1 MLIYMSN
8 NKEVFLFDEN
18 IAIKKL
24 DSNTKLAEDEKKT
37 SSDLKEN
44 NNDLKEESKKD
55 NSEGEESK
63 KDNSE
68 YNDKHTDILSDI
80 DDPFFFS

>member
-37 SSDLKEN
+37 SSDLKKEN
-44 NNDLKEESKKD
+44 NNDLKVKSKKE
-55 NSEGEESK
+55 NSE
-63 KDNSE
+63 D
-68 YNDKHTDILSDI
+68 NDKHTDILSDI